1 MIMSSRRVQKKK
13 LWGTWALKNKYL
25 CITSR
30 RMPLII
36 TAITIS
42 WINPSVINEI
52 IIIYSSNAFLVIL
65 LHQIKMAAVSISLS
79 MTMEV

>member
-1 MIMSSRRVQKKK
+1 
-13 LWGTWALKNKYL
+13 
-25 CITSR
+25 
-30 RMPLII
+30 MPLII

-65 LHQIKMAAVSISLS
+65 LHQIKWQL
-79 MTMEV
+79 